1 MATRSDGRA
10 GITASTAKGRLR
22 RFLEHL
28 DAIFGREPLVH
39 PFDSEIPGAPK
50 VLCMTYR
57 DVPEPGHITGVTYG
71 LSEVPH
77 DDWKFGRP
85 ELLIAVQSTD
95 ISWPLA
101 VAEMAN
107 RLRGRCP
114 FSYGDVIDFGEKVS
128 DDSDMSAF
136 FVFAPSILEKKDY
149 LDIDVGG
156 PQSINISGIYPIY
169 DSERALIVDR
179 GIERFWQHPNFDLYD
194 VRRPRVPSALP
205 S

>member
-1 MATRSDGRA
+1 MLKRSRSA
-10 GITASTAKGRLR
+10 PRVAASPAKDRLNK
-22 RFLEHL
+22 FLEHL
-28 DAIFGREPLVH
+28 DGIFDREPLFH
-39 PFDSEIPGAPK
+39 PLDSEIPGAPQ
-50 VLCMTYR
+50 VVCMTYR
-57 DVPEPGHITGVTYG
+57 DVPEAGHITGVTYG

-85 ELLIAVQSTD
+85 ELIITVQSLD

-101 VAEMAN
+101 VADMAN

-114 FSYGDVIDFGEKVS
+114 FTYGTVINFGEKVS

-136 FVFAPSILEKKDY
+136 FVFAPSILEKEDY

-156 PQSINISGIYPIY
+156 PQPINISGMYPIY
-169 DSERALIVDR
+169 DAERAVIRER
-179 GIERFWQHPNFDLYD
+179 GIEHFWQHPHFDLYD
-194 VRRPRVPSALP
+194 VRRPMVPSALV

>member
-1 MATRSDGRA
+1 MVRSRVDV
-10 GITASTAKGRLR
+10 STPQDRLNR
-22 RFLEHL
+22 YLDHL
-28 DAIFGREPLVH
+28 AQIFEREPLFH
-39 PFDSEIPGAPK
+39 PLDSEIPGAPK
-50 VLCMTYR
+50 VVCMTYH
-57 DVPEPGHITGVTYG
+57 DVPEAGHITGVTYG

-77 DDWKFGRP
+77 DDWRFGRP

-101 VAEMAN
+101 IAEMAN

-114 FSYGDVIDFGEKVS
+114 FSYGDVINFGEKVA

-136 FVFAPSILEKKDY
+136 FVFAPSILEKGDY

-156 PQSINISGIYPIY
+156 PQRINIAGMYPIY
-169 DSERALIVDR
+169 DSERAVIRER
-179 GIERFWQHPNFDLYD
+179 GIERFWHHPNFDLYD
-194 VRRPRVPSALP
+194 VRRPMVPNALP